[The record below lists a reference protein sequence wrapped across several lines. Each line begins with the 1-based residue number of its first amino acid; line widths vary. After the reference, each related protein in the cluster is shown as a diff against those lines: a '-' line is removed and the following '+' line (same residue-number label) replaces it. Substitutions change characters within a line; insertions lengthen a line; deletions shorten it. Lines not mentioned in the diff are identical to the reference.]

1 MEIFN
6 TKFKEEA
13 LPGKALF
20 IRMDR
25 AVRSSGLLAFLSPEE
40 FQTLIALLTFVDE
53 SGRCKLSSRTLAQ
66 ALNLS
71 ESQAQKRLRKLC
83 KIRWHNR
90 PLVVR
95 ENDRGAGQFL
105 PGSYR
110 MMEVEGLLALPD
122 GTRQSA
128 KGNHDGLSRDGVDA
142 GGSSHVSS
150 SGDGSRVESAEGN
163 GDAIRRQAVKPDAGK
178 RMPTTETP
186 YISADNLPPDK
197 TLITG
202 SSCVVAGN
210 INKEHTTEDRR
221 CLHGVVNTD
230 ERKLILRELLKHG
243 VSGSTASQ
251 MLDKYPIERIS
262 GQLEMLPFRNAKE
275 PAAMLVKAIRDDWAA
290 PATYMNRQRK
300 ETARKTKEER
310 ESAEAERRRIWQKQ
324 LEAEKTKL
332 SREELKSITR
342 IAREKMQRQLGGAFH
357 GNVPERLV
365 HIEVNRIIS
374 EKYVNHD

>member
-6 TKFKEEA
+6 TKLDEEA

-53 SGRCKLSSRTLAQ
+53 SGRCELSSRTLAQ
-66 ALNLS
+66 TLNLS

-83 KIRWHNR
+83 QIRWHNR

-95 ENDRGAGQFL
+95 ENDRDAGQFL

-110 MMEVEGLLALPD
+110 IMEVEGLLALPD
-122 GTRQSA
+122 GTRQPA
-128 KGNHDGLSRDGVDA
+128 KGNHGSLSRDGVDA
-142 GGSSHVSS
+142 GASSHVSS
-150 SGDGSRVESAEGN
+150 SGDGPKVESAEGN
-163 GDAIRRQAVKPDAGK
+163 RDAIRRQAGKADAGK
-178 RMPTTETP
+178 RTPTMEAP
-186 YISADNLPPDK
+186 YISADHSPPAN
-197 TLITG
+197 TRITG
-202 SSCVVAGN
+202 NSCVVAGN

-230 ERKLILRELLKHG
+230 KRKRILRELLKHG

-275 PAAMLVKAIRDDWAA
+275 PAAMLIKAIRDDWAA
-290 PATYMNRQRK
+290 PATYLSRQRK
-300 ETARKTKEER
+300 ETERKTKAER
-310 ESAEAERRRIWQKQ
+310 KSTEAERRRIWHKGV
-324 LEAEKTKL
+324 ETARAKL
-332 SREELKSITR
+332 PQSELQEITR
-342 IAREKMQRQLGGAFH
+342 TARKKVRNALRGAFH
-357 GNVPERLV
+357 GDAPQRLV
-365 HIEVNRIIS
+365 NVEVNRIIS